1 MRANLTVKSEMSV
14 INKIRERS
22 GLAVGV
28 IAVSLLLF
36 IVGGDLLGGRSRLF
50 GGNQQEVGVI
60 DGQSIDY
67 QDFNAKVDEIRAQYE
82 QQTGRAPAE
91 QEMGQIREQ
100 AWNQMLFEI
109 AYQKQFDKLGLKV
122 SPEELVDM
130 VQGNNISPTV
140 RQAFTNPQTGVFDKS
155 SIISYLKGLK
165 NLPLQQQAAWASFE
179 DNLKSNRLRE
189 KYEGLMTMSV
199 FATTAEAQK
208 EYQAQNA
215 KANVKFLFVPY
226 YAINDTTVKV
236 TDSQLQTYLD
246 KHKDEY
252 PGTDSRSIQYVT
264 FSVAPSKEDS
274 ATLYT
279 EIKSLARGLGAA
291 QNDSVFAQQNSDVR
305 VPLYLTAGEM
315 PQQLQDAIPT
325 FAPGGIYGPFREGN
339 TYFIYKYG
347 GTKRDTSFTARAS
360 HILIQTKGLA
370 DSAKADAR
378 RRAEGILKQIQGGAS
393 FEALAQTNSDDGSR
407 SAGGDL
413 GYFKN
418 NGQMVKPFEA
428 AVFGATS
435 EGLIPRLIETE
446 FGYHIIK
453 VTEPKTNVL
462 YRIAAIGKTIAPSQ
476 TTRDEA
482 LRKADQFA
490 SDVQTKAEF
499 DAKVKEDKGLVMA
512 TAERIP
518 EGAAQINALT
528 GTEVRQI
535 VRWAFNDKTDV
546 GAVSEPFE
554 VGDQYVIAVL
564 TNKTDKDKITVDDYR
579 NELTAK
585 VRNELKGEQIISKLG
600 NATGTLESIAQKY
613 GSGALVE
620 TAEDV
625 NLATGFLRSA
635 GVDPV
640 ALGKAFGLKPGK
652 RSKPFIGE
660 GGVLMME
667 TTSIT
672 PAPAVADYAMYKT
685 QIQQNNTSR
694 ISLYINEAIKDA
706 AKVEDKRAKFY

>member
-1 MRANLTVKSEMSV
+1 MSV

-22 GLAVGV
+22 GLAVGI
-28 IAVSLLLF
+28 IAVSLILF
-36 IVGGDLLGGRSRLF
+36 IVGGDLLGGRSLLF
-50 GGNQQEVGVI
+50 GGNQQKVGEI
-60 DGQSIDY
+60 AGQSIDY
-67 QDFNAKVDEIRAQYE
+67 QEFNAKVDELRAQFE
-82 QQTGRAPAE
+82 QQTGRAPAD
-91 QEMGQIREQ
+91 QDLAQLREQ

-109 AYQKQFDKLGLKV
+109 AYKKEFDKLGLKV
-122 SPEELVDM
+122 STEELVDM
-130 VQGNNISPTV
+130 VQGNNISPQV

-155 SIISYLKGLK
+155 AIINYLKGLK
-165 NLPLQQQAAWASFE
+165 NLPPQQQVAWANFE
-179 DNLKSNRLRE
+179 SNLSADRLRE
-189 KYEGLMTMSV
+189 KYEGLMRLSV

-215 KANVKFLFVPY
+215 KADVKFLFVPY
-226 YAINDTTVKV
+226 YTINDTTVKV
-236 TDSQLQTYLD
+236 TDSQLQDYLN

-252 PGTDSRSIQYVT
+252 PGVNSRSIQYVT

-274 ATLYT
+274 ATLYN

-291 QNDSVFAQQNSDVR
+291 KNDSTFAQQNSDIR

-315 PQQLQDAIPT
+315 PEQLRASIPT
-325 FAPGGIYGPFREGN
+325 FSVGGIYGPFREGN

-347 GTKRDTSFTARAS
+347 GSKRDTSFTARAS
-360 HILIQTKGLA
+360 HILIRPTAQT

-378 RRAEGILKQIQGGAS
+378 RRAEAILNQIQGGAS

-407 SAGGDL
+407 SVGGDL

-418 NGQMVKPFEA
+418 NGQMVKPFET

-435 EGLIPRLIETE
+435 AGLIPRLVETE

-453 VTEPKTNVL
+453 VTEPKTDIL
-462 YRIAAIGKTIAPSQ
+462 YRVAGIGKTIIPSQ

-490 SDVQTKAEF
+490 SDVHSKDAF
-499 DAKVKEDKGLVMA
+499 DAKVKEDKSLVVA
-512 TAERIP
+512 TADRIP
-518 EGAAQINALT
+518 EGANQINALN
-528 GTEVRQI
+528 GQEVRQI
-535 VRWAFNDKTDV
+535 VRWAFDDKTDI

-564 TNKTDKDKITVDDYR
+564 TNKTDKDEIKVDDYR

-585 VRNELKGEQIISKLG
+585 VRNELKAEQIINKIG
-600 NATGTLESIAQKY
+600 NASGSLEAIAQKY
-613 GSGALVE
+613 GAGALVE
-620 TAEDV
+620 TAENI

-652 RSKPFIGE
+652 RSKPFAGE
-660 GGVLMME
+660 GGVLIME
-667 TTSIT
+667 TTKVT
-672 PAPAVADYAMYKT
+672 PAPAVADYALYKT
-685 QIQQNNTSR
+685 QLQQNNVSR
-694 ISLYINEAIKDA
+694 TGFYINEAIKDA
-706 AKVEDKRAKFY
+706 AKVEDRRAKFY

>member
-1 MRANLTVKSEMSV
+1 MSV

-22 GLAVGV
+22 GLAVGI
-28 IAVSLLLF
+28 IAVSLILF
-36 IVGGDLLGGRSRLF
+36 IVGGDLLGGRSLLF
-50 GGNQQEVGVI
+50 GGDQQKVGEI
-60 DGQSIDY
+60 AGQSIDY
-67 QDFNAKVDEIRAQYE
+67 QDFNAKVDELRAQYE
-82 QQTGRAPAE
+82 QQTGRAPAD
-91 QEMGQIREQ
+91 QELTQIREQ
-100 AWNQMLFEI
+100 AWNQLLFEI
-109 AYQKQFDKLGLKV
+109 AYQKEFDKLGLKV
-122 SPEELVDM
+122 SSEELVDM
-130 VQGNNISPTV
+130 VQGNNISPAV

-165 NLPLQQQAAWASFE
+165 NLPPQQQAAWASFE
-179 DNLKSNRLRE
+179 KNLSSDRLRE
-189 KYEGLMTMSV
+189 KYEGLMRLSV

-208 EYQAQNA
+208 EYQAQNT

-226 YAINDTTVKV
+226 YTINDTTVKV
-236 TDSQLQTYLD
+236 TDSQLEEYLN

-252 PGTDSRSIQYVT
+252 PGSNSRSIQYVT

-274 ATLYT
+274 ATLYN

-291 QNDSVFAQQNSDVR
+291 QNDSTFAQQNSDVR
-305 VPLYLTAGEM
+305 VPLYMTAGEM
-315 PQQLQDAIPT
+315 PEQLRASIPT

-347 GTKRDTSFTARAS
+347 GSKKDTNFTARAS

-393 FEALAQTNSDDGSR
+393 FEALAQTNSQDGSAQ
-407 SAGGDL
+407 AGGDL

-418 NGQMVKPFEA
+418 NGQMVKPFES

-435 EGLIPRLIETE
+435 AGLIPRLVETE

-453 VTEPKTNVL
+453 VTEPKSNVL
-462 YRIAAIGKTIAPSQ
+462 YRVAAIGKTIAPSQ

-490 SDVQTKAEF
+490 ADVHTKAEF
-499 DAKVKEDKGLVMA
+499 DTKVKEDKSLVIA
-512 TAERIP
+512 TADRIP
-518 EGAAQINALT
+518 EGASQINALS
-528 GTEVRQI
+528 GQEVRQI
-535 VRWAFNDKTDV
+535 VRWAYNDKTDI
-546 GAVSEPFE
+546 GDVSEPFE

-564 TNKTDKDKITVDDYR
+564 TNKTDKDKVTVDDYR

-585 VRNELKGEQIISKLG
+585 VRNELKAQQIISKLG
-600 NATGTLESIAQKY
+600 NATGELDAIAEKY

-620 TAEDV
+620 TADDV

-652 RSKPFIGE
+652 RTKPFAGE
-660 GGVLMME
+660 GGVLVME
-667 TTSIT
+667 TTSLT
-672 PAPAVADYAMYKT
+672 PAPAVADYNMYKT
-685 QIQQNNTSR
+685 QLQQNNSSR
-694 ISLYINEAIKDA
+694 VGFYINEAIKDA
-706 AKVEDKRAKFY
+706 AKVDDRRAKFY

>member
-1 MRANLTVKSEMSV
+1 MSV

-22 GLAVGV
+22 GLAVGI
-28 IAVSLLLF
+28 IAVSLILF
-36 IVGGDLLGGRSRLF
+36 IVGGDLLGGRSLLF
-50 GGNQQEVGVI
+50 GGNQQKIGEI
-60 DGQSIDY
+60 AGQSIDY
-67 QDFNAKVDEIRAQYE
+67 QDFNAKVDQIRAQFE
-82 QQTGRAPAE
+82 QQAGRAPAD
-91 QEMGQIREQ
+91 QDLVQIREQ

-109 AYQKQFDKLGLKV
+109 AYQKEFDKLGLKV
-122 SPEELVDM
+122 SEQELIDM
-130 VQGNNISPTV
+130 VQGNNISPAV

-165 NLPLQQQAAWASFE
+165 NLPPQQQNAWASFE
-179 DNLKSNRLRE
+179 KNLASDRLRD
-189 KYEGLMTMSV
+189 KYEGLMRLSV

-208 EYQAQNA
+208 EYQAQNS

-226 YAINDTTVKV
+226 YTINDTTVKV
-236 TDSQLQTYLD
+236 TDAQLQDYLT

-252 PGTDSRSIQYVT
+252 PGTDSRSLQYVT
-264 FSVAPSKEDS
+264 FSVAPSKDDS
-274 ATLYT
+274 AALYT
-279 EIKSLARGLGAA
+279 QIKSLARGLGSAT
-291 QNDSVFAQQNSDVR
+291 NDSTFAQQNSDVR

-315 PQQLQDAIPT
+315 PEQLRSSIPT
-325 FAPGGIYGPFREGN
+325 FSPGGIYGPFREGN

-378 RRAEGILKQIQGGAS
+378 RRAEGILRQIQGGAS

-407 SAGGDL
+407 SVGGDL

-418 NGQMVKPFEA
+418 NGQMVKPFES
-428 AVFGATS
+428 AVFGATAA
-435 EGLIPRLIETE
+435 GLIPRLVETE

-453 VTEPKTNVL
+453 VTQPKTNVL
-462 YRIAAIGKTIAPSQ
+462 YRIAAIGKAITPSQ

-490 SDVQTKAEF
+490 SDVRTKEAF
-499 DAKVKEDKGLVMA
+499 DAKVKEDKSLVVA

-518 EGAAQINALT
+518 EGANQINALT
-528 GTEVRQI
+528 GSEVRQI
-535 VRWAFNDKTDV
+535 VRWAFNDKTDLN
-546 GAVSEPFE
+546 AVSEPFE

-564 TNKTDKDKITVDDYR
+564 TNKTEKDKVSVNDFR

-585 VRNELKGEQIISKLG
+585 VRNQLKGEQIISKLG
-600 NATGTLESIAQKY
+600 SASGSLESISQKY
-613 GSGALVE
+613 GAGALVE
-620 TAEDV
+620 TVDDV

-652 RSKPFIGE
+652 RTKPFAGE
-660 GGVLMME
+660 GGILVME
-667 TTSIT
+667 TTALN
-672 PAPAVADYAMYKT
+672 PAPAIADYALYKT
-685 QIQQNNTSR
+685 QIQQNNTQR
-694 ISLYINEAIKDA
+694 IGFYINEAIKEA
-706 AKVEDKRAKFY
+706 AKVEDRRAKFY

>member
-1 MRANLTVKSEMSV
+1 MSV
-14 INKIRERS
+14 IGKIRERS
-22 GLAVGV
+22 GLAVGI
-28 IAVSLLLF
+28 IAVSLILF
-36 IVGGDLLGGRSRLF
+36 IVGGDLLGGRSLLF
-50 GGNQQEVGVI
+50 GGNQQEVGEI
-60 DGQSIDY
+60 AGQSIDY
-67 QDFNAKVDEIRAQYE
+67 QEFNAKVDELRAQFE
-82 QQTGRAPAE
+82 QQAGRAPAE
-91 QEMGQIREQ
+91 QDLVQIREQ

-109 AYQKQFDKLGLKV
+109 AYQKEFDKLGLKV
-122 SPEELVDM
+122 TPEELVDM

-165 NLPLQQQAAWASFE
+165 NLPPQQQAAWANFE
-179 DNLKSNRLRE
+179 KNLNSDRLRD
-189 KYEGLMTMSV
+189 KYEGLMRMSV

-208 EYQAQNA
+208 EYQAQNS

-226 YAINDTTVKV
+226 YTINDTTVKV
-236 TDSQLQTYLD
+236 TDSQLDDYLK
-246 KHKDEY
+246 KHKDDY

-274 ATLYT
+274 ATLYND
-279 EIKSLARGLGAA
+279 IKSLARGLGAA
-291 QNDSVFAQQNSDVR
+291 QNDSTFAQQNSDVR
-305 VPLYLTAGEM
+305 VPLYMTAGEM
-315 PQQLQDAIPT
+315 PEQLRAAIPT
-325 FAPGGIYGPFREGN
+325 FSPGGIYGPFREGN

-347 GTKRDTSFTARAS
+347 GTKKDTSFTARAS

-378 RRAEGILKQIQGGAS
+378 RRAEGLLKQIQGGAS

-407 SAGGDL
+407 SVGGDL

-418 NGQMVKPFEA
+418 NGQMVKPFES

-435 EGLIPRLIETE
+435 AGLIPRLIETE

-453 VTEPKTNVL
+453 VTQPKTNQL
-462 YRIAAIGKTIAPSQ
+462 YRIAAIGKTITPSQ

-490 SDVQTKAEF
+490 STVQTKEEF
-499 DAKVKEDKGLVMA
+499 DAKIKEDKSLVVA
-512 TAERIP
+512 SAERIP
-518 EGAAQINALT
+518 EGATQINALT
-528 GTEVRQI
+528 GSEVRQI
-535 VRWAFNDKTDV
+535 IRWAFNDKTELN
-546 GAVSEPFE
+546 AVSEPFE

-564 TNKTDKDKITVDDYR
+564 TNKTDKDNVKVDDYR

-600 NATGTLESIAQKY
+600 SASGTLESIAQKY
-613 GSGALVE
+613 GAGALVE
-620 TAEDV
+620 TADDV

-640 ALGKAFGLKPGK
+640 ALGKAFGLKQGK
-652 RSKPFIGE
+652 RSKPFAGE
-660 GGVLMME
+660 SGVLVVE
-667 TTSIT
+667 TTQLT
-672 PAPAVADYAMYKT
+672 PAPTIADYNLYKT
-685 QIQQNNTSR
+685 QIRQNNMSR
-694 ISLYINEAIKDA
+694 AGFYINEAIKEA
-706 AKVEDKRAKFY
+706 SKIEDRRAKFY